1 MNFEPTLR
9 KMIDGVPGALGI
21 ALMGSDGIPIAEVQP
36 QHGRPAASGG
46 LELEEE
52 GGAEATGE
60 LEVGAAGVEF
70 GRVLD
75 EIRKA
80 ADGLGAGRLE
90 ESLVGFSRYWLLF
103 RVVDDELFLVAA
115 LEPRGNLGK
124 ARFLMRRHL
133 LELREQL

>member
-21 ALMGSDGIPIAEVQP
+21 ALMGSDGIPISEVHAERA
-36 QHGRPAASGG
+36 GATGD
-46 LELEEE
+46 E
-52 GGAEATGE
+52 AEA
-60 LEVGAAGVEF
+60 GAAGVEF

-90 ESLVGFSRYWLLF
+90 EVVVGLARFWLLF
-103 RVVDDELFLVAA
+103 RAVDDELFLVVA
-115 LEPRGNLGK
+115 LDPRGNLGK

>member
-1 MNFEPTLR
+1 MNFEPTLQ
-9 KMIDGVPGALGI
+9 KMIHGVSGALGI

-36 QHGRPAASGG
+36 ELPESAGDGTEAA
-46 LELEEE
+46 
-52 GGAEATGE
+52 
-60 LEVGAAGVEF
+60 AAGVEF

-90 ESLVGFSRYWLLF
+90 EVVVGLARCWLLF
-103 RVVDDELFLVAA
+103 RAVDEELFLVFA
-115 LEPRGNLGK
+115 LAPRGNLGK

-133 LELREQL
+133 LDLREQL

>member
-9 KMIDGVPGALGI
+9 KMIDGVSGALGI
-21 ALMGSDGIPIAEVQP
+21 ALMGSDGIPISEIQ
-36 QHGRPAASGG
+36 
-46 LELEEE
+46 
-52 GGAEATGE
+52 AEATEASGE
-60 LEVGAAGVEF
+60 EAEAGAAGVEF

-90 ESLVGFSRYWLLF
+90 EAVVGLARCWLLF
-103 RVVDDELFLVAA
+103 RTVDDELFLVVA

-133 LELREQL
+133 LDLREQL

>member
-9 KMIDGVPGALGI
+9 KMIDGVSGALGI
-21 ALMGSDGIPIAEVQP
+21 ALMGSDGIPISEIQ
-36 QHGRPAASGG
+36 
-46 LELEEE
+46 
-52 GGAEATGE
+52 AEATEASGE
-60 LEVGAAGVEF
+60 EAEAGAAGVEF

-90 ESLVGFSRYWLLF
+90 EVVVGLARCWLLF
-103 RVVDDELFLVAA
+103 RAVDEELFLVFA
-115 LEPRGNLGK
+115 LAPRGNLGK

-133 LELREQL
+133 LELRDQL